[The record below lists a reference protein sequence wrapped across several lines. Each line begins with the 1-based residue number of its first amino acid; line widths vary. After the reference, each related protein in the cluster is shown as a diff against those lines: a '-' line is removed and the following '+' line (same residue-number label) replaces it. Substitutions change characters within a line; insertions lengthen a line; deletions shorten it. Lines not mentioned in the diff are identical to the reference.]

1 MAKQTRDEGKFVELE
16 GAEMGKVVVRFP
28 PEASGYLH
36 IGHAKAALL
45 NQFYQQS
52 FSGQLILRF
61 DDTNPAKE
69 NAHFEEVIE
78 EDIRRL
84 QVEWD
89 RMSRTSDHF
98 DALLDFCE
106 QLLST
111 GKAYV
116 DDTEAEQMRKERE
129 ERVESRNRGNAVE
142 QNMALW
148 GQMLKGSERGQQCC
162 VRVKIDMRHNN
173 GALRDPTIYRCKSES
188 HVRHGD
194 KYKVYPTYDF
204 ACPIVDSLE
213 GVTHALRTTEYMD
226 RDEQYYFICD
236 ALGLRKPRIW
246 AFARLNMTHTVM
258 SKRKLTWLVE
268 QGIVSGWDDPRM
280 PTVRGIIR
288 RGLTVEGL
296 KQFILAQGG
305 SRSVVTMEWD
315 KVWAFNRKVI
325 DPVASRYTALDGT
338 SATLV
343 PVKIRQ
349 FVEEEYR
356 RVPLHPKKPDGDSK
370 EVWFSPDLLVERT
383 DADCFKVG
391 DTVTFVNWGNMK
403 VAEVRRD
410 EGEDG
415 GRMASV
421 EVDLDLDNKDYKK
434 TMKVTWLANHAEN
447 FAINTV
453 RYDHLI
459 SKSIIGKEEDW
470 KELVNR
476 DSVHVG
482 TLLAEAALKS
492 VKCGDIFQ
500 IQRKTFFICD
510 ENTSTS
516 MTLIEIPDGK
526 ESKKETEANPSLIKT
541 KTPKTGPI
549 DLTIDESDFP
559 TFRANLP
566 STFFRCSVDES
577 SASFDFPTFRANLPS
592 TFFRCSVDESSASFE
607 NNDFPTFRANLPSF
621 FSRCSVD
628 ESPRSLR
635 NSDFPTF
642 RANLPS
648 SFFRRS
654 VDESSASFD
663 FPTFRANLPSTFF
676 RCSVDESSASF
687 ENNDFPTFRA
697 NLPSTFFRCSVDESS
712 ASFENNDFPTF
723 RANLPSSFSRCSVDE
738 SPRSLR
744 NSDFPTFRANL
755 PSSFFRRSVDES
767 SASLENNN
775 FPTFR
780 ATSVDESSQSLRNT
794 DFPTFRGPSSL
805 FQTSVDESP
814 KSPACKH
821 FRHTVLVEK
830 SPKLAYKPKL
840 IRPNPASPSVVQLG
854 LRRSQRTRLPRLLS
868 HMGQKAQYKHDKDG
882 ILVGVSEVVVND
894 RLLKKHRML
903 DIVTASRKE
912 QESKHRK
919 QIAKRKR
926 RCQRTMH
933 HISEVDE
940 EED

>member
-1 MAKQTRDEGKFVELE
+1 MAKQTRDEGKFVELD

-52 FSGQLILRF
+52 FRGQLILRF

-148 GQMLKGSERGQQCC
+148 GQMLEGSERGQQCC
-162 VRVKIDMRHNN
+162 VRVKIDMGHNN

-315 KVWAFNRKVI
+315 KVWAFNKKVI
-325 DPVASRYTALDGT
+325 DPVASRYTALDDT

-370 EVWFSPDLLVERT
+370 EVWFGPDLLVERT

-410 EGEDG
+410 EGENG

-453 RYDHLI
+453 RYEHLI
-459 SKSIIGKEEDW
+459 SKSIIGKEEEW
-470 KELVNR
+470 KELVSR

-482 TLLAEAALKS
+482 TLLAEAALKN
-492 VKCGDIFQ
+492 VKCGDILQ
-500 IQRKTFFICD
+500 IQRKSFFICD

-526 ESKKETEANPSLIKT
+526 EIKKDTGANPSVIK
-541 KTPKTGPI
+541 KTPK
-549 DLTIDESDFP
+549 
-559 TFRANLP
+559 
-566 STFFRCSVDES
+566 
-577 SASFDFPTFRANLPS
+577 
-592 TFFRCSVDESSASFE
+592 
-607 NNDFPTFRANLPSF
+607 
-621 FSRCSVD
+621 
-628 ESPRSLR
+628 
-635 NSDFPTF
+635 
-642 RANLPS
+642 
-648 SFFRRS
+648 
-654 VDESSASFD
+654 
-663 FPTFRANLPSTFF
+663 
-676 RCSVDESSASF
+676 
-687 ENNDFPTFRA
+687 
-697 NLPSTFFRCSVDESS
+697 
-712 ASFENNDFPTF
+712 
-723 RANLPSSFSRCSVDE
+723 
-738 SPRSLR
+738 
-744 NSDFPTFRANL
+744 
-755 PSSFFRRSVDES
+755 
-767 SASLENNN
+767 
-775 FPTFR
+775 
-780 ATSVDESSQSLRNT
+780 ATSSKN
-794 DFPTFRGPSSL
+794 
-805 FQTSVDESP
+805 
-814 KSPACKH
+814 
-821 FRHTVLVEK
+821 
-830 SPKLAYKPKL
+830 
-840 IRPNPASPSVVQLG
+840 
-854 LRRSQRTRLPRLLS
+854 
-868 HMGQKAQYKHDKDG
+868 KAKF
-882 ILVGVSEVVVND
+882 SN
-894 RLLKKHRML
+894 
-903 DIVTASRKE
+903 
-912 QESKHRK
+912 
-919 QIAKRKR
+919 
-926 RCQRTMH
+926 
-933 HISEVDE
+933 
-940 EED
+940 